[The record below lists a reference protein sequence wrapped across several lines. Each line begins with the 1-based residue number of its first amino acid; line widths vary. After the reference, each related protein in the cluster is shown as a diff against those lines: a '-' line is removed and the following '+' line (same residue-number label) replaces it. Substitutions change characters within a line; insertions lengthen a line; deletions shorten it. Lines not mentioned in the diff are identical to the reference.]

1 MKKINICVAGAGGR
15 VGKEIFRLISESDQ
29 FSPYLAIN
37 TSPVYGYTSYAN
49 SFSTAHIKGTDVI
62 IDFSSPTLLDHAL
75 DCAIS
80 SKLPLVS
87 GTTGLSQD
95 QKEKLKKAGKEIA
108 ILWAPNMSLGVAVL
122 KKAIEVFSCLRG
134 SGFDFQ
140 IEEFH
145 HNKKKDNP
153 SGTALSLQE
162 KLIEVVSQKV
172 EEPVGFRGG
181 GILGIHKVFAMSDE
195 EVITL
200 EHNALN
206 RAVFAKGALKAA
218 SWIVNQ
224 KSGIYSIEEV
234 LFHNGFS
241 GV

>member
-1 MKKINICVAGAGGR
+1 MKKIKVCIAGASGR
-15 VGKEIFRLISESDQ
+15 VGKELFRLIGESNQ
-29 FSPYLAIN
+29 FTPYLAISN
-37 TSPVYGYTSYAN
+37 SPVYGYEYYAN
-49 SFSTAHIKGTDVI
+49 NFTTAHASGTEVI
-62 IDFSSPTLLDHAL
+62 IDFSSPAL
-75 DCAIS
+75 FDQALNYAI
-80 SKLPLVS
+80 KNKIPFVS
-87 GTTGLSQD
+87 GTTGINTE
-95 QKEKLKKAGKEIA
+95 QKEKIINAGNEIPV
-108 ILWAPNMSLGVAVL
+108 LWAPNMSLGVAVL
-122 KKAIEVFSCLRG
+122 KKAIEAFSCLSD

-153 SGTALSLQE
+153 SGTALALQE
-162 KLIEVVSQKV
+162 KLVEVVRRKV

-218 SWIVNQ
+218 SWIINQ
-224 KSGIYSIEEV
+224 KPGVYSIEEV
-234 LFHNGFS
+234 LFENGAS